1 MKTDTNLKYGRFF
14 QELLASKSNEERLI
28 MGCSMYDAAKE
39 IVTASILNQNP
50 HISKEMLKKE
60 IFLRFYGTEVS
71 FKSKSKKR
79 F

>member
-71 FKSKSKKR
+71 FKSKSKKS